1 MGRVPPHPARA
12 ANPLLLL
19 PLPQGPAG
27 TSAVQQGARHTQLS
41 SRATRHTRAMRDH
54 RILIP
59 DHHMAGPMDHLH
71 LVVPIRWARPA
82 VVVAAT
88 VVERRPTAPWD
99 MWDRLQPV
107 VHRMAPLTHRP
118 QSDPRVPDHRPP
130 ALQVSRMADRPPPI
144 YKSCKI
150 RSMPWKNGA

>member
-1 MGRVPPHPARA
+1 MGRVPPHLAIA
-12 ANPLLLL
+12 ANPFLLL

-27 TSAVQQGARHTQLS
+27 TSAVQQGAPHTQLS
-41 SRATRHTRAMRDH
+41 YRATLHTRAMRDH

-71 LVVPIRWARPA
+71 LVVPIRGARPA

-88 VVERRPTAPWD
+88 VVELRPTAPWD
-99 MWDRLQPV
+99 MPDRPQPV